1 MKWNRWIIKAAKIIT
16 KFTELGY
23 WMTAALMLTAGIYS
37 FADRTFLADALAGS
51 IRTGRLELSV
61 LGFEFSVP
69 TANGIDMR
77 AMLLYFAA
85 AVVLP
90 SLMAMIFR
98 NLPAVRRHDHLFAPI
113 ESLASLDF
121 GENRIT
127 NTDLSNP
134 ADPALKKVIV
144 DPGYEFELVT
154 TLFKNRP
161 DVSIV
166 TE

>member
-1 MKWNRWIIKAAKIIT
+1 MK
-16 KFTELGY
+16 
-23 WMTAALMLTAGIYS
+23 S
-37 FADRTFLADALAGS
+37 
-51 IRTGRLELSV
+51 
-61 LGFEFSVP
+61 
-69 TANGIDMR
+69 
-77 AMLLYFAA
+77 
-85 AVVLP
+85 P
-90 SLMAMIFR
+90 SSRRFR
-98 NLPAVRRHDHLFAPI
+98 NLPVVRRHDHLFAPI

-127 NTDLSNP
+127 NTDLSKP

>member
-1 MKWNRWIIKAAKIIT
+1 MK
-16 KFTELGY
+16 
-23 WMTAALMLTAGIYS
+23 S
-37 FADRTFLADALAGS
+37 
-51 IRTGRLELSV
+51 
-61 LGFEFSVP
+61 
-69 TANGIDMR
+69 
-77 AMLLYFAA
+77 
-85 AVVLP
+85 P
-90 SLMAMIFR
+90 SSRPFR

-127 NTDLSNP
+127 NTDLSKP

-161 DVSIV
+161 DVSIL

>member
-1 MKWNRWIIKAAKIIT
+1 MAVPVRSRLRVRNRPST
-16 KFTELGY
+16 SS
-23 WMTAALMLTAGIYS
+23 TACS
-37 FADRTFLADALAGS
+37 
-51 IRTGRLELSV
+51 
-61 LGFEFSVP
+61 
-69 TANGIDMR
+69 
-77 AMLLYFAA
+77 LLYEI
-85 AVVLP
+85 
-90 SLMAMIFR
+90 SLVSTVSQ
-98 NLPAVRRHDHLFAPI
+98 LPAVRRHDHLFAPI

-127 NTDLSNP
+127 NTDLSKP
-134 ADPALKKVIV
+134 ADPALKNVIV

>member
-1 MKWNRWIIKAAKIIT
+1 MAVPVRSRLRVRNRPST
-16 KFTELGY
+16 SS
-23 WMTAALMLTAGIYS
+23 TACS
-37 FADRTFLADALAGS
+37 
-51 IRTGRLELSV
+51 
-61 LGFEFSVP
+61 
-69 TANGIDMR
+69 
-77 AMLLYFAA
+77 LLYEISLVSTVPQFAGRTA
-85 AVVLP
+85 TRP
-90 SLMAMIFR
+90 SLCTCLLYTSPSPR
-98 NLPAVRRHDHLFAPI
+98 DRLFAPI
-113 ESLASLDF
+113 ESLASLGF

-127 NTDLSNP
+127 NTDLSKP

>member
-1 MKWNRWIIKAAKIIT
+1 MASN
-16 KFTELGY
+16 GC
-23 WMTAALMLTAGIYS
+23 
-37 FADRTFLADALAGS
+37 AGS
-51 IRTGRLELSV
+51 IPAPSTKQ
-61 LGFEFSVP
+61 
-69 TANGIDMR
+69 
-77 AMLLYFAA
+77 
-85 AVVLP
+85 AVDIVD
-90 SLMAMIFR
+90 R

-113 ESLASLDF
+113 ESLASLGF

-127 NTDLSNP
+127 NTDLSKP

-161 DVSIV
+161 DVSIL

>member
-1 MKWNRWIIKAAKIIT
+1 MFPYWWIMLKVERKLPEKQKCMK
-16 KFTELGY
+16 
-23 WMTAALMLTAGIYS
+23 S
-37 FADRTFLADALAGS
+37 
-51 IRTGRLELSV
+51 
-61 LGFEFSVP
+61 
-69 TANGIDMR
+69 
-77 AMLLYFAA
+77 
-85 AVVLP
+85 P
-90 SLMAMIFR
+90 SSRRFR
-98 NLPAVRRHDHLFAPI
+98 NLSAVRRHDHLFAPI

>member
-1 MKWNRWIIKAAKIIT
+1 MASNGR
-16 KFTELGY
+16 
-23 WMTAALMLTAGIYS
+23 
-37 FADRTFLADALAGS
+37 AGS
-51 IRTGRLELSV
+51 IPAPSTKQ
-61 LGFEFSVP
+61 
-69 TANGIDMR
+69 
-77 AMLLYFAA
+77 
-85 AVVLP
+85 AVDIVDGLFFIIMKSP
-90 SLMAMIFR
+90 SSRRFR

-127 NTDLSNP
+127 NTDLSKP

-161 DVSIV
+161 DVSIL

>member
-1 MKWNRWIIKAAKIIT
+1 M
-16 KFTELGY
+16 
-23 WMTAALMLTAGIYS
+23 
-37 FADRTFLADALAGS
+37 
-51 IRTGRLELSV
+51 
-61 LGFEFSVP
+61 
-69 TANGIDMR
+69 
-77 AMLLYFAA
+77 
-85 AVVLP
+85 
-90 SLMAMIFR
+90 
-98 NLPAVRRHDHLFAPI
+98 PAVRRHDHLFAPI

-166 TE
+166 TEEGIVRNPHERRRGVSAKSDAPFRFVSNRE